1 MKFAVNTDCIL
12 GRMPTVQAI
21 GKVRE
26 CGLDGIEM
34 WAWNDRDLK
43 PIAAEARRLGVEIA
57 ALPTTFWILVDPAR
71 RAEYLAGLRES
82 LEAAKFCG
90 TPVLMSQVGND
101 NGRPREE
108 QHASIVAGLRECAP
122 LCEAA
127 GVTLAIEPLN
137 LLYDHA
143 GYYLHSSLEAFE
155 IVREVASPNIKV
167 LYDIYHQQITEG
179 NLANNLANN
188 VAEIA
193 HVHVAG
199 HPGRHEPDNGE
210 INAPFL
216 YATLDRAGY
225 KGRIGLEYMPVRDP
239 MEYLHFLARIAG
251 TGKS

>member
-1 MKFAVNTDCIL
+1 MKFAVNIDCL
-12 GRMPTVQAI
+12 FGKLTKVQAI

-26 CGLDGIEM
+26 LGLDGIEM

-57 ALPTTFWILVDPAR
+57 ALPTTFWILVDPSR
-71 RAEYLAGLRES
+71 REEYLAGLRES

-90 TPVLMSQVGND
+90 TRVLMSQVGND

-108 QHASIVAGLRECAP
+108 QRASIVAGLRACAP

-137 LLYDHA
+137 LPYDHP
-143 GYYLHSSLEAFE
+143 GYYLSSSHEAFG

-179 NLANNLANN
+179 DLANTLSAN

-199 HPGRHEPDNGE
+199 HPGRHEPDIGE

-216 YATLDRAGY
+216 YETLDRAGY

-239 MEYLHFLARIAG
+239 VEYVQILAKLAG
-251 TGKS
+251 TGK